1 MNRQPISLVCPRCA
15 LAGRRGFT
23 LVELL
28 VVIAII
34 GTLVGLLL
42 PAVQQAREAARRS
55 ACSNNMKQLAMGVLN
70 FESAKQRLPAA
81 TGDTSYFRAF
91 GSNTGRF
98 WKRISWISSILPLIE
113 EQQLYKDVISWGISG
128 QNVNSTGGP
137 YDKQPASLRCPSE
150 KFQRGQ
156 ATLGTTNYRC
166 NRGDIMFG
174 YDNMTLR
181 GPFGCVSDIYAA
193 SPGTTGD
200 RYSKISRITDGTSQT
215 LMLAE
220 AAVGDGSRNVQG
232 GVATK
237 SGITKPADCSGLA
250 GSGSFSPVA
259 SGDTSSGRRWGDGA
273 DISTA
278 FFAVLPPNSV
288 TCFGA
293 ANILDAALPSA
304 SSYHAN
310 GAYVAM
316 CDGAIVFINDAINA
330 GDPNATFNNSP
341 YNYDW
346 KGNSQWGVWGALG
359 SMAGGEASAKLP
371 N

>member
-1 MNRQPISLVCPRCA
+1 
-15 LAGRRGFT
+15 
-23 LVELL
+23 VELL

-42 PAVQQAREAARRS
+42 PAVQSAREAARRS

-70 FESAKQRLPAA
+70 FESAKRRLPASV
-81 TGDTSYFRAF
+81 GDTSFFRAF

-98 WKRISWISSILPLIE
+98 WKRVSWISAILPQIE
-113 EQQLYKDVISWGISG
+113 EQQLYNDVISWGTSG
-128 QNVNSTGGP
+128 QNLNTTGGP
-137 YDKQPASLRCPSE
+137 YDKQPTALRCPSD
-150 KFQRGQ
+150 KFQRGS

-166 NRGDIMFG
+166 NRGDIMMDYNWKG
-174 YDNMTLR
+174 MR
-181 GPFGCVSDIYAA
+181 GPFGCVSDINAV
-193 SPGTTGD
+193 SPGSTADAYGTIA
-200 RYSKISRITDGTSQT
+200 KIIDGTSQT

-220 AAVGDGSRNVQG
+220 AVVGDGSSNVLG

-250 GSGSFSPVA
+250 GSGSFNPVA
-259 SGDTSSGRRWGDGA
+259 SGDTASGRRWGDGA

-293 ANILDAALPSA
+293 ASVVDTALPSA
-304 SSYHAN
+304 GSYHAN
-310 GAYVAM
+310 GAFVAM
-316 CDGAIVFINDAINA
+316 CDGAVTFVNDAVSA
-330 GDPNATFNNSP
+330 GDPNTTFNNSP

-359 SMAGGEASAKLP
+359 SIAGGEANAKLSD
-371 N
+371 